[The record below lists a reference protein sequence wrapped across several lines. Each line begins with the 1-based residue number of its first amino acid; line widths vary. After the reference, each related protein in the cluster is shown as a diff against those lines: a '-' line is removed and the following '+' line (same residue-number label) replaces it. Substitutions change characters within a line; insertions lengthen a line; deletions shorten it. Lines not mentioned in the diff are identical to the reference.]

1 MLATEAKM
9 EEHSC
14 CLSKLREAIDK
25 CEDIKELSQAIKAIV
40 KIKTKLEK
48 MFNEAKDRLKEAQ
61 EFLNRVVAEKLQV
74 KK

>member
-1 MLATEAKM
+1 M